1 MSRSPQKHHHSGN
14 MSPHLSFAFLRFPP
28 QCEFLQ
34 AASKK
39 CHPRN
44 HRLPP
49 PNHPGR
55 PFKPCATSTRR
66 SSSSSSSSSSSI
78 EQCSAPHAPPSSS
91 PVPCNNSP
99 YTQPQP
105 CFSPIHPPTH
115 GCPLPSP
122 PPSSFR
128 PFQPPTNIRR
138 FATTSSPLPFLC
150 PPGPPRAFPSFPL
163 LFPRGRT
170 ACASVS
176 NITIVAHNSF

>member
-1 MSRSPQKHHHSGN
+1 MTVRHHCISLSPPRYYHVN
-14 MSPHLSFAFLRFPP
+14 I
-28 QCEFLQ
+28 LQ

-66 SSSSSSSSSSSI
+66 SSSSSSSSSSI

-115 GCPLPSP
+115 GCPLSSP

-128 PFQPPTNIRR
+128 PFQPPHKASQIQ
-138 FATTSSPLPFLC
+138 LPS
-150 PPGPPRAFPSFPL
+150 RS
-163 LFPRGRT
+163 
-170 ACASVS
+170 
-176 NITIVAHNSF
+176 